1 MAKLKVAQ
9 VIRCLQTKERTRWF
23 RELEA
28 EKANTRPELVAA
40 ARYLVQVVPEEENP
54 NREHLFRSAFP
65 GLPYDDLKL
74 RHLTAELLRNAE
86 LFLLREELKDQP
98 VLEELF
104 LLRAF
109 RKRSLDSFF
118 EAGQKKVETQLEKH
132 PFRNIDYHYYRFLLD
147 AEKTRFLEGQKI
159 RTVEPNL
166 QQTTDALDAFY
177 LAGKMYYGCSQV
189 NHSGVV
195 SAAYRF
201 DLMEESVSFIRR
213 QEMSVVPAIGLY
225 YHVWFM
231 LKREDDEQH
240 FQLFRKRI
248 ARESDLFPP
257 EEARDLYV
265 HAVNYCIKR
274 MRDGGESFLREA
286 FELYREMLE
295 RSLFFEDGHMSPWM
309 YKNVTVAG
317 LRLGESA
324 WVEKFVEEYKGYLS
338 PKFQDTAYSYNS
350 AQVAFA
356 RGKFDKVLRH
366 LQEVE
371 YQDIFYALDSKAIL
385 LKTYY
390 ELKED
395 EALDS
400 LCSSFRVFLNRRREI
415 SDSHRISYFDLIR
428 MVKAAVRVRQNRDVV
443 LLARI
448 RKELLEKPVFL
459 DRGWLETK
467 LSQLEASIRSK
478 GQAG

>member
-9 VIRCLQTKERTRWF
+9 VIRCLQTKERNRWF

-28 EKANTRPELVAA
+28 EKGDARPELVAA
-40 ARYLVQVVPEEENP
+40 ARYLVQVAPDDDSP
-54 NREHLFRSAFP
+54 NREHLFVSAFP
-65 GLPYDDLKL
+65 GEPYDDLKL
-74 RHLTAELLRNAE
+74 RHLTADLLRSAE
-86 LFLLREELKDQP
+86 QFLLREELQDQP

-109 RKRSLDSFF
+109 RKRGLDSFF
-118 EAGQKKVETQLEKH
+118 EAGQKKLEAQLEKH
-132 PFRNIDYHYYRFLLD
+132 PFRNIDYHYYRFLFD

-166 QQTTDALDAFY
+166 QATTNSLDAFY

-195 SAAYRF
+195 TTAYRF
-201 DLMEESVSFIRR
+201 DLMEESVAFIRK
-213 QEMSVVPAIGLY
+213 QQMAAVPAIGLY
-225 YHVWFM
+225 YHVWCM
-231 LKREDDEQH
+231 LNGEEDQLH
-240 FQLFRKRI
+240 FQLFRERI
-248 ARESDLFPP
+248 AQESGLFPP

-274 MRDGGESFLREA
+274 MRDGGEAFLREA

-295 RSLFFEDGHMSPWM
+295 RKVFFEDGHMSPWM

-317 LRLGESA
+317 LRLGESV
-324 WVEKFVEEYKGYLS
+324 WVEKFVEDYKDYLS
-338 PKFQDTAYSYNS
+338 PKFQETAYTYNS

-356 RGKFDKVLRH
+356 RGKFDKVLSL

-371 YQDIFYALDSKAIL
+371 YQEIFYALDSKAIL
-385 LKTYY
+385 LKTYF

-400 LCSSFRVFLNRRREI
+400 LCASFRVFLNRRREI
-415 SDSHRISYFDLIR
+415 SEGHRNSYLDLIR
-428 MVKAAVRVRQNRDVV
+428 VVKAAVRVRQNRDTG

-448 RKELLEKPVFL
+448 KKELAENQSFL
-459 DRGWLETK
+459 DRRWLETK
-467 LSQLEASIRSK
+467 LGELEAYLRQK
-478 GQAG
+478 RAR